1 MIFVFAEDATLSIAA
16 DVEAVRKMCEP
27 IDVESG
33 VFQFYDAGGRSLAP
47 RFTRPNRQTKI
58 IGIVWSVT
66 QGDFTLEPAEAT
78 GYDPISVALLETA
91 ALEPNPFFADL
102 GAVRQYLAERGAL

>member
-16 DVEAVRKMCEP
+16 DVDAVRRMCEP

-33 VFQFYDAGGRSLAP
+33 VFQFYDADGRPLAP

-58 IGIVWSVT
+58 IGVVWSVT
-66 QGDFTLEPAEAT
+66 QGDFTLEPAET
-78 GYDPISVALLETA
+78 GGYDNISVALLETA
-91 ALEPNPFFADL
+91 ALETTPFFADL
-102 GAVRQYLAERGAL
+102 GAVRHYLTGRGAL